1 MKKRQEVFD
10 LYWYFACERQNI
22 FWKKINGNPAPWTH
36 DKILQEYKFCN
47 SYRVNDRVSQYLLKN
62 VIYNGNNSNYEDM
75 LFRIIL
81 FKLFNK
87 ESTWELLS
95 KNFGDILLKN
105 FNTKKYSIVLENAI
119 SNGTKI
125 YNDAYIS
132 CANKAFGYDRKH
144 DNHLALLDKMFN
156 IDKMQDKIIKCNT
169 MQDAFNIIKG
179 YPLIGNF
186 MAYQLVTDINYSAFV
201 NWKENEFTV
210 AGPGSLRG
218 IKKCFID
225 KGTMTN
231 EDIIKYMY
239 MHQDEE
245 FKRLNLNFKR
255 IGNRPLQLIDCQN
268 IFCELDKY
276 CRQALPDLKS
286 NRTKIKK
293 HYVPKKD
300 KIEYI
305 YPPKWEISRTI

>member
-1 MKKRQEVFD
+1 MKKRQEIYD
-10 LYWYFACERQNI
+10 LYWYFANERQNI
-22 FWKKINGNPAPWTH
+22 FIKKLNGDTPPWTN
-36 DKILQEYKFCN
+36 DPILKTYKFCN

-62 VIYNGNNSNYEDM
+62 VIYNAKTYKDEDM

-87 ESTWELLS
+87 ESTWELLL
-95 KNFGDILLKN
+95 KEFKDITLSTFDMKE
-105 FNTKKYSIVLENAI
+105 YSNVLTNAI
-119 SNGTKI
+119 NNNIKI

-132 CANKAFGYDRKH
+132 CATKAFGYDRKH
-144 DNHLALLDKMFN
+144 DNHLALLNKMFI
-156 IDKMQDKIIKCNT
+156 IDKVQDKILKCTN
-169 MQDAFNIIKG
+169 MEQAFKIIKS

-186 MAYQLVTDINYSAFV
+186 MAYQLITDINYSNIV
-201 NWKENEFTV
+201 DWKEDEFTV

-225 KGTMTN
+225 KGNLSN
-231 EDIIKYMY
+231 EDIIRYMY
-239 MHQDEE
+239 NHQEEE
-245 FKRLNLNFKR
+245 FERLNLNFKT
-255 IGNRPLQLIDCQN
+255 IGNRKLQLIDIQN

-276 CRQALPDLKS
+276 CREKVPSLKS

-293 HYVPKKD
+293 KYIPKQT

-305 YPPKWEISRTI
+305 YPPKWNIK

>member
-1 MKKRQEVFD
+1 MEKRQKVYD

-22 FWKKINGNPAPWTH
+22 FWKKLNNEPAPWTN
-36 DKILQEYKFCN
+36 DPILQTYKFCN

-62 VIYNGNNSNYEDM
+62 VIYNVNKYSSEDM
-75 LFRIIL
+75 LFRILI

-87 ESTWELLS
+87 ESTWELLID
-95 KNFGDILLKN
+95 NFSDITLKT
-105 FNTKKYSIVLENAI
+105 FNMEKYSKVLENAI
-119 SNGTKI
+119 ENGIKI

-144 DNHLALLDKMFN
+144 DNHLALLNKMFN
-156 IDKMQDKIIKCNT
+156 IDNIQEKILNCKT
-169 MQDAFNIIKG
+169 MENAFNIIKS

-186 MAYQLVTDINYSAFV
+186 MAYQLVTDINYSDIV
-201 NWKENEFTV
+201 DWKENEFTI

-225 KGTMTN
+225 KGTMSN
-231 EDIIKYMY
+231 EDIIRYMY
-239 MHQDEE
+239 ENQDEE

-276 CRQALPDLKS
+276 CRQALPELKS

-293 HYVPKKD
+293 KYVPKAS
-300 KIEYI
+300 KIQYI
-305 YPPKWEISRTI
+305 YPPKWNIDL

>member
-1 MKKRQEVFD
+1 MKKRQEIYD
-10 LYWYFACERQNI
+10 LYWYFANERQNI
-22 FWKKINGNPAPWTH
+22 FIKKLNGDTPPWTN
-36 DKILQEYKFCN
+36 DPILKTYKFCN

-62 VIYNGNNSNYEDM
+62 VIYNAKTYKDEDM

-87 ESTWELLS
+87 ESTWELLL
-95 KNFGDILLKN
+95 KEFKDITLSTFDMKE
-105 FNTKKYSIVLENAI
+105 YSNVLTNAI
-119 SNGTKI
+119 NNNIKI

-132 CANKAFGYDRKH
+132 CATKAFGYDRKH
-144 DNHLALLDKMFN
+144 DNHLALLNKMFI
-156 IDKMQDKIIKCNT
+156 IDKVQDKILKCIN
-169 MQDAFNIIKG
+169 MEQAFKIIKS

-186 MAYQLVTDINYSAFV
+186 MAYQLITDINYSNIV
-201 NWKENEFTV
+201 DWKEDEFTV

-225 KGTMTN
+225 KGNLSN
-231 EDIIKYMY
+231 EDIIRYMY
-239 MHQDEE
+239 NHQEEE
-245 FKRLNLNFKR
+245 FKRLNLDFKT
-255 IGNRPLQLIDCQN
+255 IGNRKLQLIDIQN

-276 CRQALPDLKS
+276 CREKVPSLKS

-293 HYVPKKD
+293 KYTPKQT

-305 YPPKWEISRTI
+305 YPPKWNIK